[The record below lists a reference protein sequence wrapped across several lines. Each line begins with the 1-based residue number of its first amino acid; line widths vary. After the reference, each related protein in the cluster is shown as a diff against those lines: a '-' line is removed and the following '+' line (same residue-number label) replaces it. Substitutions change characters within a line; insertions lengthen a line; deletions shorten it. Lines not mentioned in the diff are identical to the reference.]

1 MTLCALT
8 FFLFANVAKVRQWHL
23 RFIAFALLISW
34 VYDLIWLIFNT
45 SNYWSSQLYDGDA
58 ELGLRRFVILM
69 SYIAFFFKLLYFLV
83 FWKVSVEFNRFFN
96 EDMISDGYS
105 NNERDY
111 TPPKRAF
118 MMDPYQP

>member
-8 FFLFANVAKVRQWHL
+8 FFLSANVTKVRQWHL

-34 VYDLIWLIFNT
+34 VYDFIWLIFNT
-45 SNYWSSQLYDGDA
+45 SNYWKSQLYDGDA

-69 SYIAFFFKLLYFLV
+69 SYSAFIFKLLYFLV

-96 EDMISDGYS
+96 EDMISEGVS
-105 NNERDY
+105 NNERDH
-111 TPPKRAF
+111 TPPKRVF